1 MRAIVCNELGPPEK
15 LGLEERESLAPGP
28 GQVRIAV
35 RACGVNFVDALF
47 VQGRYQVRI
56 EPPFVPGSEVAG
68 EIAAV
73 GEGVGVGVGVGV
85 GEGVS
90 HPAVGDRVLA
100 MTGLNGFAEEVIAE
114 ADAAI
119 PIPEGLDMAQA
130 AAFTQSYATALYG
143 LVHRGSLQAGETL
156 LVLGAAGGV
165 GLAAIDVAKAIGA
178 RVIAAASSDEKLELC
193 RTAGADLS
201 IDYASEDL
209 KLRAKELSGGAVD
222 MVYDPVGGDYAEP
235 ALRALSPGGRYLVIG
250 FASGEI
256 PRVPFNLMLLK
267 SCQVVGV
274 DWGGSARR
282 DPTLNERLR
291 AELSTLL
298 VEGRLKP
305 QPPKTYPLEEAGRAL
320 RDLLDR
326 RLAGKAVLIP

>member
-1 MRAIVCNELGPPEK
+1 MRAVVCNELGPPEK
-15 LGLEERESLAPGP
+15 LEVEERDSLPPGP
-28 GQVRIAV
+28 GQVQIAV

-68 EIAAV
+68 VVAAV
-73 GEGVGVGVGVGV
+73 GEGV
-85 GEGVS
+85 S
-90 HPAVGDRVLA
+90 SPAVGDRVLA
-100 MTGLNGFAEEVIAE
+100 LPGLNGFAEEIVAE

-119 PIPEGLDMAQA
+119 PIPEGLDMTQA

-143 LVHRGSLQAGETL
+143 LVHRGALRAGETL

-165 GLAAIDVAKAIGA
+165 GLAAVDVAKAIGA
-178 RVIAAASSDEKLELC
+178 RVIAAASSGEKLELC
-193 RTAGADLS
+193 RAAGADLT
-201 IDYASEDL
+201 IDYVSEDL
-209 KLRAKELSGGAVD
+209 KLRAKELSGDGVD
-222 MVYDPVGGDYAEP
+222 MVYDPVGGSHAEP
-235 ALRALSPGGRYLVIG
+235 ALRTLSPGGRYLVVG

-256 PRVPFNLMLLK
+256 PSLPFNLVLLK

-291 AELSTLL
+291 AELSGLL
-298 VEGRLKP
+298 AEGRLKP